1 MARLV
6 RQRPKRIVW
15 QLPQPVWAL
24 QWQPGNEFEGM
35 AGEWPARPGWA
46 ALLPLPA
53 YAVLRT
59 SSGNYTVFVDDWI
72 VTEPTGGG
80 YVMSN
85 ERFARHY
92 VAVEEQEGLFVLQEI
107 HAESEPAEE

>member
-6 RQRPKRIVW
+6 RQRPKPVVW

-24 QWQPGNEFEGM
+24 QWQPGLQFEGM
-35 AGEWPARPGWA
+35 AGEWPDRPGQA
-46 ALLPLPA
+46 ALLPLPT
-53 YAVLRT
+53 YAVLQT

-72 VTEPTGGG
+72 VTEPTGDR

-92 VAVEEQEGLFVLQEI
+92 VAVEGQEGLFVPQEI
-107 HAESEPAEE
+107 HAESKPAEE